1 MRGRGRGRGGSHTIA
16 RAPACA
22 TAVEPP
28 VVPVEEQVHDYV
40 EQEVPA
46 QDASLLFDTGSTYSY
61 LLSYFASYLDMLRG
75 FLDDPVHVATPVGD
89 SIMTDQISPY
99 HVILDCHAKT
109 MALIVEKGCLAYLDS
124 VRDFS
129 VDTLIVDPVLVMREF
144 FDVFPADLSG
154 MLPDRDI
161 DFGINFV
168 PGTQPIFI
176 PQYHMAPVE
185 LKEFKEK
192 LQEFLDKGLI
202 RPSVSPCGAPMLFV
216 KKNNREDHEQY
227 LGLVLQT
234 LREKKLYA
242 KFSKCEFWLDS
253 VAFLGHVISSDGNER
268 DFHLLHPIE
277 KQSSI
282 LIDSYE
288 ALYGR
293 RCRSLVGWFETG
305 KSRLLVIDLVR
316 DALETVKLIQERL
329 HIAQSR
335 KKSYTDRKARD
346 VAFMDGEKEDSSHVL
361 DFSSGNLDKD
371 LTYDEDPV
379 TILDRQARKLRSK
392 NIASVKVQWRDQPFE
407 EETWE
412 DEHNMQSKYPY
423 LF

>member
-1 MRGRGRGRGGSHTIA
+1 MGRLAGSPPLTWA
-16 RAPACA
+16 QFSSLLRAFCA
-22 TAVEPP
+22 THQQRGS
-28 VVPVEEQVHDYV
+28 EE
-40 EQEVPA
+40 
-46 QDASLLFDTGSTYSY
+46 DASLLFDTGSTYSY

-129 VDTLIVDPVLVMREF
+129 VDTLIVDPVL
-144 FDVFPADLSG
+144 
-154 MLPDRDI
+154 
-161 DFGINFV
+161 
-168 PGTQPIFI
+168 
-176 PQYHMAPVE
+176 
-185 LKEFKEK
+185 
-192 LQEFLDKGLI
+192 
-202 RPSVSPCGAPMLFV
+202 
-216 KKNNREDHEQY
+216 
-227 LGLVLQT
+227 
-234 LREKKLYA
+234 
-242 KFSKCEFWLDS
+242 
-253 VAFLGHVISSDGNER
+253 
-268 DFHLLHPIE
+268 
-277 KQSSI
+277 
-282 LIDSYE
+282 
-288 ALYGR
+288 
-293 RCRSLVGWFETG
+293 
-305 KSRLLVIDLVR
+305 
-316 DALETVKLIQERL
+316 ERL